1 MPTKPMLAKK
11 VADIN
16 RLLNHKFTP
25 EELNEKLR
33 KQGTLDNK
41 MLIFKR
47 METER
52 KLQLARSYGDEEE
65 IAALEAQMKEFAAPK
80 LAFGTSL
87 SKPRPEKKTEQERIA
102 ELNLRNQKL
111 NYENVRRAQLEERKA
126 AKRAAAAVARG
137 ELAVPFARVHPTAS
151 QAGETPAG
159 SDPSR
164 DVTPTTGANSEA
176 RSNGNTPAPGTP
188 SNSQKPSN
196 GAVGTIRYRKNDD
209 EAIADLDIQLDIEV

>member
-1 MPTKPMLAKK
+1 MPTKPMLARK

-52 KLQLARSYGDEEE
+52 KLQMARSYGDEEE
-65 IAALEAQMKEFAAPK
+65 IAALEEQMKEFAAPK
-80 LAFGTSL
+80 LAFGTTL
-87 SKPRPEKKTEQERIA
+87 AKPRPEKKTEQERIA

-111 NYENVRRAQLEERKA
+111 NYENVRRAQLEERRA
-126 AKRAAAAVARG
+126 AKKAAAAVARG
-137 ELAVPFARVHPTAS
+137 ELAVPFARVHPGS
-151 QAGETPAG
+151 QAADTPVI

-164 DVTPTTGANSEA
+164 DVTPTTGTNSEV
-176 RSNGNTPAPGTP
+176 RSNGNTPAPTTP

-196 GAVGTIRYRKNDD
+196 GTVGTIRYRKNDD
-209 EAIADLDIQLDIEV
+209 EAIADLDIQLDIEI

>member
-1 MPTKPMLAKK
+1 MPTKPMLARK

-52 KLQLARSYGDEEE
+52 KLQMARSYGDEEE
-65 IAALEAQMKEFAAPK
+65 IAALEEQMKEFAAPK

-87 SKPRPEKKTEQERIA
+87 AKPRPEKKTEQERIA

-111 NYENVRRAQLEERKA
+111 NYENVRRAQLEERRA
-126 AKRAAAAVARG
+126 ARKAAAAVARG
-137 ELAVPFARVHPTAS
+137 ELAVPFARVHPGS
-151 QAGETPAG
+151 QAGETPVI

-176 RSNGNTPAPGTP
+176 RSNGNTPAPTTP

-196 GAVGTIRYRKNDD
+196 GTVGTIRYRKNDD
-209 EAIADLDIQLDIEV
+209 EAIADLDIQLDIEI